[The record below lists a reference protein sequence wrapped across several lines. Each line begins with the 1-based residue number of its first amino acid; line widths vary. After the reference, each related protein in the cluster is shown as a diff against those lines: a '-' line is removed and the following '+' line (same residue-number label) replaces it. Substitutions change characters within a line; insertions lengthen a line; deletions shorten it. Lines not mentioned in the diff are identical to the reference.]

1 MSRIQSS
8 TNTNATKTGQ
18 STDLRD
24 VDMNQFLTLMIT
36 ELQNQDPLNPMDNSQ
51 MLQQLST
58 IRQIGSTNQLTES
71 LQAVLLGQ
79 NVSTAS
85 NLIGKKVTALD
96 NDNKNVDGV
105 VERVSISVDSRD
117 ESKRTV
123 SVHLTGG
130 KTVELDRV
138 REILNP

>member
-8 TNTNATKTGQ
+8 TSTGGQVSGKT
-18 STDLRD
+18 TDLRD

-51 MLQQLST
+51 MLEQLST

-71 LQAVLLGQ
+71 LSSVLLGQ
-79 NVSTAS
+79 NISTAS
-85 NLIGKKVTALD
+85 NLIGKKVNALT
-96 NDNKNVDGV
+96 NDGKNVDGV
-105 VERVSISVDSRD
+105 VERVSISVDSND

-123 SVHLTGG
+123 EVHLAGG
-130 KTVELDRV
+130 NKVELDKI